1 MTKQERAEFVS
12 RMTDQDR
19 LECLQRIEA
28 ELHSII
34 ATLDDLRERY
44 ATP

>member
-1 MTKQERAEFVS
+1 MTDEERAEFVS

-19 LECLQRIEA
+19 LECLRRIEI